1 MYIVDYN
8 VDKTENCVLIDC
20 DNWLSNSS
28 NSIQEY
34 RLSGKKVLTYITK
47 VVETNLT
54 EDFEVLLSKGDTIL
68 ISKIAS
74 EVSQYKGHY
83 LLDDHKYFDVPIM
96 QVLGVFKEG
105 IISAETLTLLT
116 NKILFKKESI
126 AEGTL
131 KSYDSQ
137 TTVGRILKVGTNAF
151 TRDWKKVPLNISPD
165 DLILVK
171 DNVST
176 KIILNGEEYYVTEES
191 SVVCIFDDSKT
202 LENAKFIN
210 EVLLLSPYIPEKLT
224 DSLWTPAMDYENADY
239 TDVYNRNRFKVDY
252 IDSSL
257 TGLKKGDIIWVD
269 RNFTMYA
276 FFKGNRYFLLNG
288 KDSIDFKEL

>member
-1 MYIVDYN
+1 MYKVDYN

-34 RLSGKKVLTYITK
+34 RLSGKKVLTYMTK
-47 VVETNLT
+47 VVETNLMK
-54 EDFEVLLSKGDTIL
+54 EFEGLVNKGDTIL
-68 ISKIAS
+68 ISRVAS

-96 QVLGVFKEG
+96 QVLGVFKEDV
-105 IISAETLTLLT
+105 ISAETLILLT

-126 AEGTL
+126 EGGAL
-131 KSYDSQ
+131 KSYDNQ
-137 TTVGRILKVGTNAF
+137 TTIGRVLKVGTNNF
-151 TRDWKKVPLNISPD
+151 TKDWKKTPLVVSQN

-176 KIILNGEEYYVTEES
+176 KIILNGEEYYITEES

-210 EVLLLSPYIPEKLT
+210 EVLLLSPHIPEKLT
-224 DSLWTPAMDYENADY
+224 ECLWTPAMDYENADY
-239 TDVYNRNRFKVDY
+239 TDIYNRNRFKVTY
-252 IDSSL
+252 IDGGL

-269 RNFTMYA
+269 RNLTTYA